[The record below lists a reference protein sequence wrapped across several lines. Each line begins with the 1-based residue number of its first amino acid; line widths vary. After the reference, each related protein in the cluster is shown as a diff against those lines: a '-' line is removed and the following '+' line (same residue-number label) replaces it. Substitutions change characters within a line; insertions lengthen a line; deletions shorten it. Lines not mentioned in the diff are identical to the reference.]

1 MVNAMEFLNPLWNYV
16 LPFLVI
22 LTILVFVHEMGHYYV
37 AKRAGV
43 RVEAFSIG
51 FGPELFGWTDKAG
64 TRWRFAAIPL
74 GGYVKMF
81 GETERDLDENGA
93 ERGLTPAEK
102 AVSFQHKRL
111 GQRAAIVFAGPF
123 VNYLFAI
130 LVLGILFAIAGQSF
144 SPSII
149 GSVTAGSA
157 AEKAGLKTGDKI
169 VQVAGRDVERFEEI
183 IQAVGIRP
191 GQRVPMVIERNGQR
205 RGVDVDVG
213 VRILTDKRG
222 NQSPFGE
229 LGAGPFVPP
238 VVGRVVANSAAEEAG
253 FQPGDV
259 FVKLKGQPIE
269 TFDDVRKIVI
279 ANAGVPLDVV
289 MRRGESDVA
298 LTITPKWQTSKDKD
312 GNVIKVGGVI
322 GVSPQ
327 AAFRMQHGVF
337 ESFVQAVRET
347 YGLTIATFTA
357 IGQMIAGTRS
367 TRDLSGPLRIAEISG
382 DMAQNGLYNFFWFL
396 GVLSLHLCIIN
407 LLPVPMLDGGHLLFY
422 GFEALRGKPLG
433 QRAQEYG
440 FRIGL
445 ALVITLMVFATWN
458 DLVHLKVIESI
469 RSLFV

>member
-1 MVNAMEFLNPLWNYV
+1 MEFLNPLWNYV

-22 LTILVFVHEMGHYYV
+22 LTVLVFVHEMGHYYV

-51 FGPELFGWTDKAG
+51 FGPELFGWTDKSG

-81 GETERDLDENGA
+81 GESEREVDA
-93 ERGLTPAEK
+93 EGREIGLTPAEK

-130 LVLGILFAIAGQSF
+130 FVLGILFATAGQSF
-144 SPSII
+144 SPSVI
-149 GSVTAGSA
+149 GSVAPGGA
-157 AEKAGLKTGDKI
+157 AQKAGLKTGDKI
-169 VQVAGRDVERFEEI
+169 VQVAGHDVERFEEV
-183 IQAVGIRP
+183 IQALAIRP
-191 GQRVPMVIERNGQR
+191 GERVTMVVERDGQR

-213 VRILTDKRG
+213 VRMVADKRG

-229 LGAGPFVPP
+229 LGAGPYVAPI
-238 VVGRVVANSAAEEAG
+238 VGRVVPDSAAEAVG
-253 FQPGDV
+253 LQPGDV

-269 TFDDVRKIVI
+269 TFDDVRKIVT
-279 ANAGVPLDVV
+279 ANAGVPLDLVV
-289 MRRGESDVA
+289 RRGGQDVS
-298 LTITPKWQTSKDKD
+298 LVITPKWQTTKDKD
-312 GNVIKVGGVI
+312 GSVIRIGGII

-327 AAFRMQHGVF
+327 AAFRKQHAIGDA
-337 ESFVQAVRET
+337 FVQAVRET
-347 YGLTIATFTA
+347 YGLTVATFTA

-407 LLPVPMLDGGHLLFY
+407 LLPVPMLDGGHLMFY
-422 GFEALRGKPLG
+422 GLEALRGKPLG